1 MPYLIVEYEHDPP
14 ITDEQLIGASK
25 SLTPCLEMRGITK
38 LRSWVSNDRRR
49 GVCEYR
55 AADSE
60 SLREA
65 YRAAA
70 VGYARI
76 WAATLFE
83 PGEFP
88 DAG

>member
-1 MPYLIVEYEHDPP
+1 MPYLIVEYEYDPP
-14 ITDEQLIGASK
+14 ITDEQLISASEA
-25 SLTPCLEMRGITK
+25 LHPCLEVRGITK

-49 GVCEYR
+49 SVCEYR
-55 AADSE
+55 AADAE

-70 VGYARI
+70 IGYARI
-76 WAATLFE
+76 WSATLFE